1 VQAAALDEEPDREQH
16 RERILLAAAI
26 GLLVWPLL
34 RPRGEGVERAS
45 IAAAIVAAGLPVIA
59 FILYF
64 AASNWDWHAPAEER
78 PASGPDLNRVIA
90 ELQSV
95 RDMLRS
101 EGEAGSSSAARP
113 RCSATIP
120 GPQRFG
126 EANTRTQ
133 GRDAEAVVGYAESLI
148 LIDERAIDG
157 EATQLFEK
165 ALTLAPDN
173 PRALWYGG
181 IVAYRRGDMK
191 LAQQRWVELQN
202 YDLPPDLR
210 QVLAERLAELE
221 KSQGKPAAKSAEAT
235 VKGAI
240 EITVSLK
247 PDLAANVPPGSS
259 LFVIARRG
267 SGGPPLAVQRRA
279 VGAWPVSCGFRRG
292 RDAARDVARQRRA
305 AHADRKNLEE
315 RPADRCERRPVR
327 RGRL

>member
-1 VQAAALDEEPDREQH
+1 MQAAALDEEPDREQH